1 VTYTAKLYNHTIPNK
16 GSQVIDSPASTFED
30 LRYREINTFRWRNS
44 AYDLRDSENKL
55 NVPLPRTNYY
65 RKSFSYSGATLWNS
79 LPCDIRN
86 TESLGLFKRKINATL

>member
-1 VTYTAKLYNHTIPNK
+1 MNCSYLFLN
-16 GSQVIDSPASTFED
+16 SQNAPEYLNSK
-30 LRYREINTFRWRNS
+30 FRWRNS